1 MEYMKRNVTFYLLM
15 CLLAACT
22 GRADREAQAD
32 YVFDADVA
40 VTLPQSGLME
50 ARTVVPLAFS
60 DSTLVSPASSLVM
73 DEEHF
78 YIYLQGGAYP
88 VLAFNKSGTFS
99 FQMGGIGNGP
109 DEYVAVGDVACNRK
123 KGQVDVMTNNAVLGY
138 SLQSGRLVERLAL
151 PFPAFSFALD
161 GVGNY
166 WFYTGGN
173 FGEEHYKVAR
183 TDSLLQHSCG
193 FLPSGG
199 NLLPMVEPN
208 WGKCSYLTY
217 HESLSHD
224 LHLVEEGELQLAHKV
239 SFPGYDL
246 PEDLFDQTD
255 PMKTMDILKQTD
267 YAVIKTYAEND
278 RYLFVYVLLMK
289 AAREKGLPSVPDMYY
304 WLVDKPGKK
313 EKIIKLDAGVGADS
327 YLFNPQL
334 LSEDNKLYCLGHL
347 LESVGNAEQFSED
360 NVNPVVA
367 VIDLDKLF

>member
-1 MEYMKRNVTFYLLM
+1 MSRNVILYLLM

-22 GRADREAQAD
+22 GRAELEVQAD
-32 YVFDADVA
+32 YIFDADAAVA
-40 VTLPQSGLME
+40 LPQSGLME
-50 ARTVVPLAFS
+50 ARAVVPLAFS

-78 YIYLQGGAYP
+78 YIYLQGDAYP
-88 VLAFNKSGTFS
+88 VLAFSQSGAFG
-99 FQMGGIGNGP
+99 FQVGGIGNGP
-109 DEYVAVGDVACNRK
+109 AEYVAVGDVACNRK

-151 PFPAFSFALD
+151 PFPAFSFATD
-161 GVGNY
+161 EVGNY

-173 FGEEHYKVAR
+173 FGEEHHKVVRA
-183 TDSLLQHSCG
+183 DSLLQPSCG

-199 NLLPMVEPN
+199 NQLPMIEPN

-224 LHLVEEGELQLAHKV
+224 LHVVEEGELRLSHKV
-239 SFPGYDL
+239 NFPGYEL
-246 PEDLFDQTD
+246 PDDLFEQAE

-267 YAVIKTYAEND
+267 YAVIKTYVEND
-278 RYLFVYVLLMK
+278 RYLFMYVLMMK

-304 WLVDKPGKK
+304 WLIDKSGKK

>member
-15 CLLAACT
+15 CLLTACT
-22 GRADREAQAD
+22 GRVDWEAQAD

-40 VTLPQSGLME
+40 VALPQSGLME

-60 DSTLVSPASSLVM
+60 DSTLVSPASSVVM

-88 VLAFNKSGTFS
+88 VLAFNKSGAFS
-99 FQMGGIGNGP
+99 FQVGGIGNGP
-109 DEYVAVGDVACNRK
+109 DEYVAVGDVACNRGM
-123 KGQVDVMTNNAVLGY
+123 GQVEVMTNAAVLGY
-138 SLQSGRLVERLAL
+138 SSQSGRLVERLAL

-173 FGEEHYKVAR
+173 FGEEHCKVVR
-183 TDSLLQHSCG
+183 TDSSLQSSCG

-199 NLLPMVEPN
+199 NLLLMVEPN

-224 LHLVEEGELQLAHKV
+224 LHVVEEGELRLSHKV
-239 SFPGYDL
+239 SFPGYEL
-246 PEDLFDQTD
+246 PKDLFEQTD

-278 RYLFVYVLLMK
+278 RYLFVYVLMMRT
-289 AAREKGLPSVPDMYY
+289 AREKGLPSVPDMYY
-304 WLVDKPGKK
+304 WLIDKLGKK

-347 LESVGNAEQFSED
+347 LESAGSAEQFSED
-360 NVNPVVA
+360 NGKSVVV